1 MNITTHKHHILLF
14 AALFGLAGSA
24 SANLWLSDSFH
35 VGSNNYS
42 EALLGNQNPTTMTP
56 GVGDDFT
63 AYNAAWNADTFGAQF
78 GEPVVVSSGL
88 SYTGILSGGGA
99 IRMERTSAN
108 SLSKGGSI
116 SLTGTPSGGE
126 GDSVYFSYLLQLG
139 GADHAFAGIRIGPA
153 ATKDII
159 TWGMN
164 SNGNAEIRT
173 INNING
179 TNLVATS
186 TTTFDVNQTVLIV
199 GEILRDGSNTAF
211 LYLNPVANSGKPAQA
226 TLEAN
231 IGTLGWFP
239 SQDLTVLSFEALLN
253 PNTAATYFDEFRIG
267 ETWDSVTPI
276 PEPGTLVLVGITLG
290 AFLIFRKR
298 RG

>member
-1 MNITTHKHHILLF
+1 MNITTHKRPILLF
-14 AALFGLAGSA
+14 AALFGVACSA
-24 SANLWLSDSFH
+24 WGNLWLSDSFH
-35 VGSNNYS
+35 VGVNNYS
-42 EALLGNQNPTTMTP
+42 EASLGNQNPTTMTP

-63 AYNAAWNADTFGAQF
+63 AYNAAWNAETFGAQY
-78 GEPVVVSSGL
+78 GEPVVVSTGL

-99 IRMERTSAN
+99 IRMERTSAD
-108 SLSKGGSI
+108 SKSKSGSI

-139 GADHAFAGIRIGPA
+139 GAGHAFAGIRIGPSGS
-153 ATKDII
+153 KDVIA
-159 TWGMN
+159 WGMN

-173 INNING
+173 DG
-179 TNLVATS
+179 NLVATS
-186 TTTFDVNQTVLIV
+186 TTTFDVDQTVFIV

-211 LYLNPVANSGKPAQA
+211 LYLNPDLSSGKPSQA

-239 SQDLTVLSFEALLN
+239 SQALEVLKFEALLN

-267 ETWDSVTPI
+267 ETWESVTPI
-276 PEPGTLVLVGITLG
+276 PEPGTLVLVGIALG
-290 AFLIFRKR
+290 SLLLFRKR